1 MKFSTVFLMV
11 APLIANAAPAH
22 AQCDP
27 AAPQAVS
34 GAPQPPKSG
43 DIKITGSLRARAYS
57 WDWFTPT
64 SGNNDY
70 QYPGNIF
77 RLNLC
82 TIRHNAEW
90 TVEFAVPFIFALP
103 TNAVGT
109 GPQQG
114 ALGFGSNYFSANN
127 GRRNVAMIFPDQL
140 YAKFKVAGDKD
151 NTLQLGRFTF
161 LDGTEITPQ
170 NDTLATLK
178 RDASLNGSSGIS
190 DFQTSAGVLTVCIT
204 HTLHPNPGTLL
215 LLQVSQR
222 AVSSR
227 SMVEDGT
234 EPASLMQLTRVT
246 GGQDITLRIVEC
258 S

>member
-1 MKFSTVFLMV
+1 MRFSTVFLMV
-11 APLIANAAPAH
+11 APLIANAPPAQ

-27 AAPQAVS
+27 AASQPVS
-34 GAPQPPKSG
+34 GASQPLKFR
-43 DIKITGSLRARAYS
+43 DITITGSLRARGYS

-77 RLNLC
+77 RLDLC
-82 TIRHNAEW
+82 TIRHNTEW
-90 TVEFAVPFIFALP
+90 NVEFAVPFIFGLP
-103 TNAVGT
+103 TDAVGT

-151 NTLQLGRFTF
+151 NTLQLGRFIF

-204 HTLHPNPGTLL
+204 HTLHRNPRTSF
-215 LLQVSQR
+215 LLQPSRR
-222 AVSSR
+222 AVSFR
-227 SMVEDGT
+227 SMVGD
-234 EPASLMQLTRVT
+234 
-246 GGQDITLRIVEC
+246 
-258 S
+258 